1 MSLFLLSAAPNQ
13 VILML
18 ESGLANAFFYITKIG
33 DGLKICG
40 RILAH

>member
-18 ESGLANAFFYITKIG
+18 EGGLANAFSF
-33 DGLKICG
+33 
-40 RILAH
+40 ILLRQVMG